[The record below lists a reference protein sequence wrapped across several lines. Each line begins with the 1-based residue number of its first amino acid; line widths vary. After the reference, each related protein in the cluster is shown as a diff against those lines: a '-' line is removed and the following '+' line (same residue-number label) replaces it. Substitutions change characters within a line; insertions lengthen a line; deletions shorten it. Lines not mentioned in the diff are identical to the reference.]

1 MFDYI
6 LILLVLIFGAIS
18 FYFVYDRFFMT
29 PEKKTSAI
37 YVAALKD
44 LLNGRQEAAF
54 SKLRQVVT
62 EDPNNIDAYL
72 RLGQI
77 LREHNKPDR
86 AVQVHKNLT
95 LRSDLSL
102 PDKLDILYHLASD
115 YLAMNEMRTAEDAL
129 KELIGLD
136 ARNHWAY
143 TNLLKIQEQGQKWD
157 EAYETA
163 VQLLKLESN
172 KSKKPLARYKY
183 SKAAQ
188 LFKQREYHKAR
199 IVYKEAI
206 GLDPSYVPAY
216 LAIGDSYYEEKRLED
231 AVNFWKKLI
240 ASVPDQAHRAIE
252 RLKKTLFELGRF
264 GDIMEIC
271 QNIMEHS
278 PRNIEARRTLAE
290 FYEKKGD
297 LDLARELLEQILDDH
312 PDDYATVIE
321 LTRVYLEKGDRKK
334 IDILFRSLERRW
346 ESRKETTPDNAA
358 KTASV

>member
-6 LILLVLIFGAIS
+6 LILMVLIFGAIS

-37 YVAALKD
+37 YVDALKD
-44 LLNGRQEAAF
+44 LLNGKEEAAF

-86 AVQVHKNLT
+86 ALQVHKNLT
-95 LRSDLSL
+95 LRSDLSQQ
-102 PDKLDILYHLASD
+102 DKQDILYHLVSD
-115 YLAMNEMRTAEDAL
+115 YLALNEMKTAEDAL
-129 KELIGLD
+129 HELISID
-136 ARNHWAY
+136 SRNLWAY
-143 TNLLKIQEQGQKWD
+143 ANLLKIQEQSQKWD

-163 VQLLKLESN
+163 VHLLKLESN
-172 KSKKPLARYKY
+172 KSKKPLARFKY
-183 SKAAQ
+183 NKADQ
-188 LFKQREYHKAR
+188 LLKKREYHKAR
-199 IVYKEAI
+199 IIFKEAI
-206 GLDPSYVPAY
+206 GLDPSYVSAY

-231 AVNFWKKLI
+231 AVNFWNKLI
-240 ASVPDQAHRAIE
+240 ATVPDQAHRAIE
-252 RLKKTLFELGRF
+252 RLKRTLFELGRF

-271 QNIMEHS
+271 QNILEHS

-297 LDLARELLEQILDDH
+297 LDQAREYLEQILDDY

-321 LTRVYLEKGDRKK
+321 LTRVYLDKGDRKK
-334 IDILFRSLERRW
+334 IDSLFRSLERRW
-346 ESRKETTPDNAA
+346 EQQKEITPEKTAKTTP
-358 KTASV
+358 V

>member
-1 MFDYI
+1 MFDFI

-18 FYFVYDRFFMT
+18 FYFIYDRFFMT
-29 PEKKTSAI
+29 PEKKTSTI
-37 YVAALKD
+37 YLSALKD
-44 LLNGRQEAAF
+44 LLNSRQEAAF

-86 AVQVHKNLT
+86 ALQVHKNLT

-102 PDKLDILYHLASD
+102 QDKLDILYHLASD
-115 YLAMNEMRTAEDAL
+115 YLAMNELKTAEDAL
-129 KELIGLD
+129 KELIDLD
-136 ARNHWAY
+136 GKNHWAY

-157 EAYETA
+157 DAYETA
-163 VQLLKLESN
+163 VQLLKLEST
-172 KSKKPLARYKY
+172 KSKKPLARFKF
-183 SKAAQ
+183 KKGEQ
-188 LFKQREYHKAR
+188 LYKQREYHKAR
-199 IVYKEAI
+199 IFYKEAI

-231 AVNFWKKLI
+231 AINFWNKLI
-240 ASVPDQAHRAIE
+240 ASVPDQAHRVIE

-271 QNIMEHS
+271 HNIMEHS

-297 LDLARELLEQILDDH
+297 LDLARELLEQVLDDH

-321 LTRVYLEKGDRKK
+321 LTRIYLDKGDRKK
-334 IDILFRSLERRW
+334 IDILFRTLERRW
-346 ESRKETTPDNAA
+346 EKQKEASLEKTA
-358 KTASV
+358 KTAPV

>member
-1 MFDYI
+1 MFEYI

-44 LLNGRQEAAF
+44 LLNGKEEAAF

-62 EDPNNIDAYL
+62 EDPNNIDAYM

-86 AVQVHKNLT
+86 ALQVHKNLT
-95 LRSDLSL
+95 LRSDLTHQ
-102 PDKLDILYHLASD
+102 DKLDILYHLVSD
-115 YLAMNEMRTAEDAL
+115 YLTLNELKTAEDAL
-129 KELIGLD
+129 QELISLD
-136 ARNHWAY
+136 SKNLWAY
-143 TNLLKIQEQGQKWD
+143 SHLLKIQEQGRKWD

-163 VQLLKLESN
+163 VQILKLESN
-172 KSKKPLARYKY
+172 KSKKPLARFKY
-183 SKAAQ
+183 NKADR
-188 LFKQREYHKAR
+188 LLKKREYHKSR
-199 IVYKEAI
+199 IIFKEAI

-231 AVNFWKKLI
+231 AVNFWNKLI
-240 ASVPDQAHRAIE
+240 ATVPDQAHRAIE

-278 PRNIEARRTLAE
+278 PRNIKARRTLAE
-290 FYEKKGD
+290 FYKKKGE
-297 LDLARELLEQILDDH
+297 LDLAREYLEQILDDY
-312 PDDYATVIE
+312 PDDYETVIE

-346 ESRKETTPDNAA
+346 EQQKEITPD
-358 KTASV
+358 KTAKATPV